1 MALVTFGEALLMWQV
16 NALPSAVALREIQ
29 MLDVSLVLSMF
40 QDPGKMAL
48 PGVQA
53 GLQPGLDDM
62 RTFFLTLLPARVVQ
76 SSVF

>member
-1 MALVTFGEALLMWQV
+1 MTFGEALLIWQV
-16 NALPSAVALREIQ
+16 NALPSAVSLREIQ

-53 GLQPGLDDM
+53 GLQPGLDDI
-62 RTFFLTLLPARVVQ
+62 RTFFLPLRPARVVQ
-76 SSVF
+76 SSVL